1 MPLTSLSTIKKI
13 IQSFEVPNPSVFNER
28 ISLSLY
34 EESSLSNTNIDA
46 DSESVKIIRLATPYA
61 DSNNPITLNAG
72 VPVSLD
78 YQKLVWDSVVVA
90 SDAILSTVYVEN
102 DDYVI
107 DYSSGTIE
115 RSSIGSTIADGGSV
129 YIWYTPFTVLI
140 NGDDYNIDYSFG
152 TLNRRAGTSIPNGA
166 TVFVDYS
173 FAAASITDD
182 AIEECISQAEAYIE
196 PRLKNSYSLESTD
209 EGLKSAATYFTLY
222 LLSLSQAFKSL
233 RELKVDNADDIAR
246 RWNDLSDKYLT
257 VANTHFSKF
266 FNVSSLNGGG
276 LIQNRYVSQR
286 KRIKYSP
293 SVNPTQRRH

>member
-1 MPLTSLSTIKKI
+1 MPLTSLSTIKQI
-13 IQSFEVPNPSVFNER
+13 IQSVEVPNPSIFNER
-28 ISLSLY
+28 VSFSLY
-34 EESSLSNTNIDA
+34 EKSSLPHTNIDA
-46 DSESVKIIRLATPYA
+46 DSESVKIIRHGTPYA
-61 DSNNPITLNAG
+61 DSGNPITLNAG
-72 VPVSLD
+72 VAVSLD
-78 YQKLVWDSVVVA
+78 YQKISWNSVVVA

-115 RSSIGSTIADGGSV
+115 RASVGSSIADGGAV
-129 YIWYTPFTVLI
+129 YVWYTPFTVLV

-152 TLNRRAGTSIPNGA
+152 TINRRAGTSIPDGA
-166 TVFVDYS
+166 TAFVDYS

-196 PRLKNSYSLESTD
+196 PRLKTNYSLESTD
-209 EGLKSAATYFTLY
+209 EGLKSAATYFSLY
-222 LLSLSQAFKSL
+222 LLSLSQSFKSL

-246 RWNDLSDKYLT
+246 RWNDLSDKYLA
-257 VANTHFSKF
+257 VANSHFSKYF
-266 FNVSSLNGGG
+266 HVSSLSGGG
-276 LIQNRYVSQR
+276 LIQNRYVTHR